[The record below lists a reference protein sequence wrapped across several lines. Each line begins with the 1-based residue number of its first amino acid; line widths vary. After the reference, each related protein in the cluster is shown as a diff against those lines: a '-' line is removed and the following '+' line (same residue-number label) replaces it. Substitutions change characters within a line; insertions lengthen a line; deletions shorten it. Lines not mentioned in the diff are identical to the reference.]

1 MCCESECPI
10 CMEIIDLTKNCIT
23 TECSHHFHASCLMKN
38 VVFNGFGCPYCRFEM
53 VEEIEDSEDE
63 DDEYSREEDDDSG
76 ISGNDDED
84 DNEDDDENMDEDEDE
99 EDGDNDEHDNG
110 PLPSFE
116 LIQKKFIEQ
125 GITYES
131 LIKTIMFNSMVYHN
145 NENII
150 DYQRCNTFMEELFYE
165 TITNYKPEQEEEVK
179 KENNMEFN
187 FYFLQDEYSQRKYQ
201 NAMETSLEKFLD
213 LDYVF
218 NDSFLDDA
226 TTNFLNNRFMEV
238 V

>member
-1 MCCESECPI
+1 MNITPI
-10 CMEIIDLTKNCIT
+10 TINIIVDIDK
-23 TECSHHFHASCLMKN
+23 ED
-38 VVFNGFGCPYCRFEM
+38 
-53 VEEIEDSEDE
+53 VEEEEEDGEEEEEEEAGEEEEEDAGDDGEDVDE
-63 DDEYSREEDDDSG
+63 DDGEDDG
-76 ISGNDDED
+76 
-84 DNEDDDENMDEDEDE
+84 EDEH
-99 EDGDNDEHDNG
+99 GNG

-145 NENII
+145 NENIV

-179 KENNMEFN
+179 KDNNTELN

-201 NAMETSLEKFLD
+201 NAMETSLEKFLEMD
-213 LDYVF
+213 NIF
-218 NDSFLDDA
+218 NDSFLDA